1 MEALRFKLRGKTAF
15 FKIPEVNTYLYFT
28 YGNIHKPVL
37 LGMFGAI
44 LGYDGYK
51 DGYEDFP
58 DYYKKLRNLKVSVVP
73 ESKNGCFSKKVQAFN
88 NSVGYASKENGGNLI
103 VKEQWLEEPCWTIYV
118 MLDND
123 ESIKLAKNIIE
134 KRCVYIP
141 YLGTNDHPAVI
152 ENAEKVV
159 MNNMPSSTIDSLV
172 PSKYAD
178 FDWDT
183 AMFKYGEY
191 LPIALNKDTN
201 HYELEKFV
209 FTDAEAE
216 VCRKTVYSDGVR
228 NIVFY

>member
-1 MEALRFKLRGKTAF
+1 MEALRFKLRGRTAF
-15 FKIPEVNTYLYFT
+15 FKIPEVNTYGYFT

-73 ESKNGCFSKKVQAFN
+73 ESLNGYFSKKVQIFN
-88 NSVGYASKENGGNLI
+88 NSVGYANHDGGILN

-118 MLDND
+118 MIDDD

-183 AMFKYGEY
+183 AMFKYEEY

-209 FTDAEAE
+209 FTDAKVET
-216 VCRKTVYSDGVR
+216 CSKTYGDGVK